1 MPGNQN
7 VTAVPALVYSPS
19 PAGTSHVFLS
29 NQGRFPV
36 YVGQSGVTAS
46 NGIPVYPNGNIDLA
60 NMPVNLYAVSGYTKT
75 ATATTTTADVTAGT
89 GTVPVT
95 SGTGIPNGS
104 LILIGTGASQEVLT
118 VISGGTTTTLTTS
131 APGYDHV
138 SGVAV
143 TVVTSTGA
151 QINVVAGTT

>member
-1 MPGNQN
+1 MPGNMN
-7 VTAVPALVYSPS
+7 VAATPALVYSPS
-19 PAGTSHVFLS
+19 PAGQSHVFLS
-29 NQGRFPV
+29 NIGRFPV

-46 NGIPVYPNGNIDLA
+46 NGVPVYPGQNIDLSV
-60 NMPVNLYAVSGYTKT
+60 MPTALYAVSGYTRT
-75 ATATTTTADVTAGT
+75 ATATTTTADITAGT

-95 SGTGIPNGS
+95 SGTGIANGA
-104 LILIGTGASQEVLT
+104 LILVGTGASQEVLT

-131 APGYDHV
+131 VPGYDHV

-151 QINVVAGTT
+151 QINVTAGTT